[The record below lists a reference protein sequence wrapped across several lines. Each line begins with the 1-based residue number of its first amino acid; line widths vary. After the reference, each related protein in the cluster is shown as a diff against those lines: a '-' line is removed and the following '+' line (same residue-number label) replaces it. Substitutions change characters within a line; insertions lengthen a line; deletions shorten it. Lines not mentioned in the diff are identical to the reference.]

1 MIRGNVMAL
10 VNGLDRVVSMLEI
23 VEGLKMNGK
32 ILVVGIV
39 SFFLLFFVYESWLM
53 RGLPH

>member
-1 MIRGNVMAL
+1 MIRGYVMAL
-10 VNGLDRVVSMLEI
+10 VNGLDRVVSTLEI

>member
-1 MIRGNVMAL
+1 MAL

-23 VEGLKMNGK
+23 IEGLKMNGK

>member
-1 MIRGNVMAL
+1 MAL
-10 VNGLDRVVSMLEI
+10 VNGLDRVASTLEI

>member
-10 VNGLDRVVSMLEI
+10 VNGLDRVASTLEI

>member
-1 MIRGNVMAL
+1 MAL

-39 SFFLLFFVYESWLM
+39 AFFLLFFVYESWLM

>member
-10 VNGLDRVVSMLEI
+10 VNGLDRVVSTLEI